1 MYSATGVEA
10 TTDIATTSGCA
21 ISASTTALLPCTTLK
36 TPLGKPASMNSSA
49 SRIDADGVRSEGLS
63 MNVLPHAA
71 AITNIQ
77 HGTTIGKLN
86 GVTPAATPSG
96 CRRFQLSMP
105 PLI

>member
-1 MYSATGVEA
+1 
-10 TTDIATTSGCA
+10 
-21 ISASTTALLPCTTLK
+21 
-36 TPLGKPASMNSSA
+36 MNSSA
-49 SRIDADGVRSEGLS
+49 SRIEADGVRSEGLR

-96 CRRFQLSMP
+96 
-105 PLI
+105 